1 MDICI
6 STLILANVGCFFLEG
21 WRAGEWGRRGWFWIF
36 DAFSYLNWCQSSL
49 LVNQFL
55 VKDDDFFNLCYCLK
69 ECLTASRTCNAPT
82 LENHYIMTYQQ
93 LMCLDTSIN
102 CFARCLRWGARRM
115 DVYMQLKSPGIS
127 SVVMLTG
134 EKSFMFTKNSKV
146 LLNFQSAISPWY
158 PIFLL
163 FNPLQEI

>member
-1 MDICI
+1 M
-6 STLILANVGCFFLEG
+6 VGHMYFYACFDQCWFFFLGGG
-21 WRAGEWGRRGWFWIF
+21 WRGGRGWFWIF
-36 DAFSYLNWCQSSL
+36 DAFLYLNWCQSSF

-55 VKDDDFFNLCYCLK
+55 VKDDDFFYLCYCLK
-69 ECLTASRTCNAPT
+69 ECLTALRTCNAPT

-93 LMCLDTSIN
+93 LMCLDTLIN

-134 EKSFMFTKNSKV
+134 EKSFMFTKNSKI